1 MMTAVDAFF
10 SSAGWALCALGLAGC
25 LVPRCFKRSVI
36 IMILGD
42 ALLFT
47 GIVFPRSFEALRFFA
62 QEQAF
67 GVISY
72 RAAGIAFA
80 SLLWLM
86 LMVPHLVKVYGRKKA
101 APEAAKAK
109 GAGSAK
115 SAAPGEASADPSL
128 FNRVRARAEEQ
139 RSAEHLAAQAVSAV
153 PADELADEPEPAPAV
168 LPDAQHL
175 PKYQADPET
184 ADREQARRALFS
196 GLNPEDRR

>member
-72 RAAGIAFA
+72 RTAGIVFSA
-80 SLLWLM
+80 LLWLL
-86 LMVPHLVKVYGRKKA
+86 LMAPHLVKVYGRKKLS
-101 APEAAKAK
+101 PETAKAQ
-109 GAGSAK
+109 GTGSAK
-115 SAAPGEASADPSL
+115 SAAPSASADPNL

-153 PADELADEPEPAPAV
+153 PADKLADEPEPAPAV

>member
-72 RAAGIAFA
+72 STAGIAFSA
-80 SLLWLM
+80 LLWLL

-101 APEAAKAK
+101 APGAVSAQ

-115 SAAPGEASADPSL
+115 SADPSL

-175 PKYQADPET
+175 PKYQADPE
-184 ADREQARRALFS
+184 AAEREQARRALFS
-196 GLNPEDRR
+196 GLTPEDRR

>member
-10 SSAGWALCALGLAGC
+10 SSSGWALCALGLLGC

-62 QEQAF
+62 QDQAF
-67 GVISY
+67 GFVSF
-72 RAAGIAFA
+72 RTAGIAF
-80 SLLWLM
+80 SVLLWLL
-86 LMVPHLVKVYGRKKA
+86 LMAPHLVKVYGRKKA
-101 APEAAKAK
+101 EPEAGKAK
-109 GAGSAK
+109 GAGSVK
-115 SAAPGEASADPSL
+115 GAAQDGASADPGL
-128 FNRVRARAEEQ
+128 FKNVRARAEEN
-139 RSAEHLAAQAVSAV
+139 RSEGRAAAQAVSAV
-153 PADELADEPEPAPAV
+153 PADELADETEPAPAV

-175 PKYQADPET
+175 PKYQADPE
-184 ADREQARRALFS
+184 AAKREQARRALFS